1 MATTV
6 YLSKVFGIS
15 LVIIGAVI
23 MIRRRYFIPAIG
35 AFVRERLVRTI
46 TAFIELIAG
55 TFLIVGH
62 NVWSP
67 LPAAIISLLG
77 WIAVIEAIAYLL
89 LPDAVL
95 ERAIS
100 ALNTETVYLVGGLLA
115 IALGTYLTGFGFGW
129 W

>member
-46 TAFIELIAG
+46 TAFIELLAG

-100 ALNTETVYLVGGLLA
+100 VLNTETVYLVGGLLA
-115 IALGTYLTGFGFGW
+115 IALGIYLTGFGFGW